1 MSSRE
6 LSLNTFH
13 LGRNADRAV
22 AFLFFSSGYV
32 QTILSDSLLYAS
44 HAQSSSSTSV
54 PNISLQDVIL
64 AIQSHLSHSM
74 IQPPSKS
81 TLLNL
86 AGTLNSTPLPPIS
99 DRYGLRLP
107 PREQCL
113 TGVNFNI
120 VPDPLDDDDDDDDE
134 EEEDNENETVAG
146 SAMAQRSTAP
156 DAGNRRSE
164 GVGEDEAEET
174 LGAAMSRPGPEQAD
188 DSVGDTT
195 MDTGDNGQRA
205 GGAAEAQRG
214 VKRSLEEDD
223 EYD

>member
-1 MSSRE
+1 MQCER
-6 LSLNTFH
+6 
-13 LGRNADRAV
+13 RADSAV
-22 AFLFFSSGYV
+22 ALLFFSPGYV

-86 AGTLNSTPLPPIS
+86 AGTLNSTPLPPVS

-120 VPDPLDDDDDDDDE
+120 VPDPLDDDDEDDE
-134 EEEDNENETVAG
+134 DEEDNENETAAG
-146 SAMAQRSTAP
+146 SATAQRSAE
-156 DAGNRRSE
+156 AGNRRSE

-174 LGAAMSRPGPEQAD
+174 LGAAMSHPGSGQAD

-195 MDTGDNGQRA
+195 MDTGDNGERA